1 MDAKKRL
8 LRKPVTTVSWIAVLT
23 AMALLLGIGANMLHS
38 AQSLLDIIDQH
49 HTTIAVQ
56 TLDPGLTAMGNY
68 HKLGV
73 TLSRSEIEALEA
85 LDTVEKI
92 DLRTLTGA
100 YIPELTAQMAL
111 TKWGHVCQANYDL
124 RLSETAINEAYN
136 EVVFTGEVEYCW
148 LQSYDEPWYVDMSR
162 VGGTELME
170 AKHLRA
176 IVNIDEIL
184 VAHPDYVFYPGE
196 EENTYYTGKILVDAY
211 VYSDSD
217 EPCFKEGE
225 TYIFSGLYDPMTSVL
240 VDNTPKAVFD
250 RYGMNPSFPTL
261 TLGSRYDGAPG
272 GRVYGSDCLML
283 ENGQMIMYRRIG
295 WQDQLRQPLRAAD
308 ARDPVVVALKLTTS
322 VDDLVASEPQWA
334 ETIDT
339 FQKVLHAFPVL
350 GTEALETMYIFNR
363 NDASMVSGRMFNQEE
378 YDSAAR
384 VCVISEAVANQAG
397 IEVGDTLHFSQY
409 ICARSLDEGN
419 QSVATRDAM
428 TTSLNNPT
436 IGRIPF
442 PGGFKTEDE
451 EFTVVGIYKLQ
462 RTWDS
467 SAFSVTPNTIFI
479 PQKAQ
484 TPGGYGGPS
493 YTAFGNGIWEFG
505 ESFPNGTY
513 GVYLSVQVKNGQAE
527 AFQAQADE
535 VAPNNFHLFDQGY
548 AAAEESVRQV
558 AVEARKLIGIASI
571 GWLLLLTLYILLY
584 QNKERSNL
592 GILRSIGGAPKI
604 GRRYL
609 FGSGFLLAAVGI
621 TIGTLGS
628 SFVTRLVS
636 RQLAEFMVSEG
647 TMQAMSGGMELG
659 AETMAQIL
667 GQASLP
673 ISTLLTLAA
682 AQLAVIALSLWGH
695 AAVISCQT
703 PRKLMGV

>member
-1 MDAKKRL
+1 MNMKIRFF
-8 LRKPVTTVSWIAVLT
+8 RKPVTTVSWIAVLT
-23 AMALLLGIGANMLHS
+23 AMALMLGIGANMLHS
-38 AQSLLDIIDQH
+38 AQSLLGIIDQH

-56 TLDPGLTAMGNY
+56 TLDPGLTAQGNY
-68 HKLGV
+68 HNLGV
-73 TLSRSEIEALEA
+73 TLKQSEIDALEA

-100 YIPELTAQMAL
+100 YIPELNAQMAL
-111 TKWGHVCQANYDL
+111 TKWGIVCQANYDL
-124 RLSETAINEAYN
+124 KLSETAINEAYN
-136 EVVFTGEVEYCW
+136 EVIFAGEVEYCW
-148 LQSYDEPWYVDMSR
+148 LQSYDEPWYVDMSL
-162 VGGTELME
+162 VGGTEMME
-170 AKHLRA
+170 VKHLHA

-196 EENTYYTGKILVDAY
+196 EENTYYTGKIMVDAY

-225 TYIFSGLYDPMTSVL
+225 KYIFSGLYDPMTSVL

-261 TLGSRYDGAPG
+261 RLGSRYDGAPG
-272 GRVYGSDCLML
+272 GTVYGSDCLML
-283 ENGQMIMYRRIG
+283 EDQMIMYRRIG
-295 WQDQLRQPLRAAD
+295 WQDHLEQPLRAAD
-308 ARDPVVVALKLTTS
+308 ARDELVVAQKLTTS
-322 VDDLVASEPQWA
+322 VEELIASEPHWA
-334 ETIDT
+334 DAIDT
-339 FQKVLHAFPVL
+339 FGKVLHAFPVL
-350 GTEALETMYIFNR
+350 GTEALETMYMFNR
-363 NDASMVSGRMFNQEE
+363 NDASMVSGRMFTQEE
-378 YDSAAR
+378 YDSAAK
-384 VCVISEAVANQAG
+384 VCVISDAVASEAG

-409 ICARSLDEGN
+409 LCARSLDEGN
-419 QSVATRDAM
+419 QSVATKDTL

-462 RTWDS
+462 RMWDS

-484 TPGGYGGPS
+484 IPGGYGGPS
-493 YTAFGNGIWEFG
+493 YSTFGNGIWEFG
-505 ESFPNGTY
+505 ETFPNGTY

-535 VAPNNFHLFDQGY
+535 TAPNNFHIFDQGFEK
-548 AAAEESVRQV
+548 AMESIM
-558 AVEARKLIGIASI
+558 AVEKEAWKLIGIASI
-571 GWLLLLTLYILLY
+571 GWLLLLTLYVLLY
-584 QNKERSNL
+584 QNKEKNNL
-592 GILRSIGGAPKI
+592 GILRSVGGTPKQ

-609 FGSGFLLAAVGI
+609 FDSGMVLAAAGVVL
-621 TIGTLGS
+621 GTLVS

-647 TMQAMSGGMELG
+647 TMQTMSGGMELG
-659 AETMAQIL
+659 ADTMAGIL
-667 GQASLP
+667 AQASLP
-673 ISTLLTLAA
+673 ISTLLILSA
-682 AQLAVIALSLWGH
+682 AQLAVIAIFLWFH